1 MGEGG
6 PRVNLA
12 AQARSRAA
20 IRRAVRR
27 YAALRAAAGQ
37 HTDTVTVTVT
47 LRDGTKAVAL
57 INIDLVPDPTQEP

>member
-1 MGEGG
+1 VGQNG
-6 PRVNLA
+6 PRVTLA

-37 HTDTVTVTVT
+37 HTDTVTVT